1 MKFRRPL
8 VVGPV
13 FLALDLGLGCA
24 QQAVPAPAVA
34 VHGAG
39 SSALYPA
46 ASAGG
51 LPPEPPPLPLAPLT
65 PEEQKLRGQLEKE
78 VGAIAE
84 LGPRSLA
91 HTWNLYSA
99 TDHLARRLE
108 VQGHRVTRL
117 GFPVGEEVL
126 QNLEVVLPGKS
137 SQTLLIAAHYDTSA
151 ESPGANAS
159 ASGAAVLLTLAQQ
172 LLGQQPALSVRMVWL
187 CDEISSEMKSTHPR
201 GSALY
206 AQHIQEAQVPVVA
219 TLTLGSLGYFSER
232 AGSQRYPDDVL
243 YGSERRPHFANFIAV
258 LSNASSNG
266 LLEHVRPV
274 LAAASLPVEELVLP
288 DDSPLAAEGAQ
299 ARFWS
304 AGLLGLAL
312 TDTAQF
318 RSPHYDDALDTPD
331 KLDFDRLARVAR
343 LLTELVSKI
352 AGPLEARA
360 G

>member
-1 MKFRRPL
+1 MAAN
-8 VVGPV
+8 GP
-13 FLALDLGLGCA
+13 G
-24 QQAVPAPAVA
+24 
-34 VHGAG
+34 
-39 SSALYPA
+39 
-46 ASAGG
+46 SAGA
-51 LPPEPPPLPLAPLT
+51 LPPEPPPRPLAPLT
-65 PEEQKLRGQLEKE
+65 PEEQQLRTQLEKE

-99 TDHLARRLE
+99 TDHVARRLE
-108 VQGHRVTRL
+108 VQGHQVTRL
-117 GFPVGEEVL
+117 GFPVGDEVL
-126 QNLEVVLPGKS
+126 QNLEVVLRGKS
-137 SQTLLIAAHYDTSA
+137 PQTLVVAAHYDTSA

-159 ASGAAVLLTLAQQ
+159 ASGAAVLLSLAQQ
-172 LLGQQPALSVRMVWL
+172 LVGRQLQLSLRMVWL
-187 CDEISSEMKSTHPR
+187 CDEIGPERAGERASSSPR

-206 AQHIQEAQVPVVA
+206 ARHIQEAQVPVVA
-219 TLTLGSLGYFSER
+219 TLTLGSLGHFSES
-232 AGSQRYPDDVL
+232 AGSQKYPDDVL
-243 YGSERRPHFANFIAV
+243 YGSEKRTHFGNFIAV
-258 LSNASSNG
+258 LSNAGSNG

-274 LAAASLPVEELVLP
+274 LAAASLPVEELILP

-343 LLTELVSKI
+343 LLEQLVIGI
-352 AGPLEARA
+352 AGPESAAPLVPRA

>member
-1 MKFRRPL
+1 M
-8 VVGPV
+8 
-13 FLALDLGLGCA
+13 
-24 QQAVPAPAVA
+24 QQAVPDASATVA
-34 VHGAG
+34 NGAG
-39 SSALYPA
+39 PSEQVLRT
-46 ASAGG
+46 
-51 LPPEPPPLPLAPLT
+51 EPPPSPLAPLT
-65 PEEQKLRGQLEKE
+65 PDEQKLRVQLEKE

-108 VQGHRVTRL
+108 VQGHQVTRL
-117 GFPVGEEVL
+117 GFSVGDEVL

-137 SQTLLIAAHYDTSA
+137 PQTLLVAAHYDTSA

-159 ASGAAVLLTLAQQ
+159 ASGAAVLLALAQQ
-172 LLGQQPALSVRMVWL
+172 LLGRQLQLSLRMVWL
-187 CDEISSEMKSTHPR
+187 CNESSSEVGSAVGSEVGSANPR

-206 AQHIQEAQVPVVA
+206 AQHVQEAQVPVVA
-219 TLTLGSLGYFSER
+219 TLTLGSLGYFSES
-232 AGSQRYPDDVL
+232 AGSQKYPDDVL
-243 YGSERRPHFANFIAV
+243 YGSEKRTHFANFIAV
-258 LSNASSNG
+258 VSNARSNG

-274 LAAASLPVEELVLP
+274 LAGASLPVEELILP

-312 TDTAQF
+312 TDTAHY
-318 RSPHYDDALDTPD
+318 RAPHYDDALDTPD
-331 KLDFDRLARVAR
+331 KLDFDRLARVAH
-343 LLTELVSKI
+343 LLEQLVIGI
-352 AGPLEARA
+352 AGPESAGPLVPRA

>member
-1 MKFRRPL
+1 LEPNVSLRRW
-8 VVGPV
+8 V
-13 FLALDLGLGCA
+13 FLLALGCA
-24 QQAVPAPAVA
+24 QQAVPAASVA
-34 VHGAG
+34 VMNGTVPPGDA
-39 SSALYPA
+39 
-46 ASAGG
+46 
-51 LPPEPPPLPLAPLT
+51 LPPEPPPRPLAPLT
-65 PEEQKLRGQLEKE
+65 AEEQKLRGQLEKE
-78 VGAIAE
+78 VGAITE

-108 VQGHRVTRL
+108 VQGHQVTRL
-117 GFPVGEEVL
+117 GFQVGDEVL

-137 SQTLLIAAHYDTSA
+137 PQTLLVAAHYDTSA

-159 ASGAAVLLTLAQQ
+159 ASGAAVLLALAQELVGRQ
-172 LLGQQPALSVRMVWL
+172 LELSLRMVWL
-187 CDEISSEMKSTHPR
+187 CNETGSPR

-206 AQHIQEAQVPVVA
+206 ARHIQQAQVPVIA
-219 TLTLGSLGYFSER
+219 TLTLGSLGYFSES
-232 AGSQRYPDDVL
+232 AGSQKYPDDVL
-243 YGSERRPHFANFIAV
+243 YGSEKRTHFANFIAV
-258 LSNASSNG
+258 LSNAGSNG

-274 LAAASLPVEELVLP
+274 LAGASLPVEELILP

-318 RSPHYDDALDTPD
+318 RSPHYDDALDTAD

-343 LLTELVSKI
+343 LLEQLVMSI
-352 AGPLEARA
+352 AGPLVPRA

>member
-1 MKFRRPL
+1 MRPTL
-8 VVGPV
+8 VLV
-13 FLALDLGLGCA
+13 FALGCA
-24 QQAVPAPAVA
+24 QQAVPEASVAVA
-34 VHGAG
+34 NGAG
-39 SSALYPA
+39 PSGAALA
-46 ASAGG
+46 
-51 LPPEPPPLPLAPLT
+51 PEPPPGPLAPLT
-65 PEEQKLRGQLEKE
+65 AEEQKLRAQLEKE
-78 VGAIAE
+78 VAGIAE

-108 VQGHRVTRL
+108 VQGHPVTRL
-117 GFPVGEEVL
+117 GFPVGDEVL

-137 SQTLLIAAHYDTSA
+137 PQTLLVAAHYDTSA

-159 ASGAAVLLTLAQQ
+159 ASGAAVLLTLAQRLVGRQ
-172 LLGQQPALSVRMVWL
+172 LELSLRMVWL
-187 CDEISSEMKSTHPR
+187 CNESSSSNPR

-206 AQHIQEAQVPVVA
+206 ARHVQEAQVPVVA
-219 TLTLGSLGYFSER
+219 TLTLGSLGYFSES

-243 YGSERRPHFANFIAV
+243 YGSEKRTHFANFIAV

-274 LAAASLPVEELVLP
+274 LARASLPVQELILP

-331 KLDFDRLARVAR
+331 KLDFDRLARVAH
-343 LLTELVSKI
+343 LLEQLVLGL
-352 AGPLEARA
+352 AGPLVSPAR
-360 G
+360 

>member
-1 MKFRRPL
+1 
-8 VVGPV
+8 V
-13 FLALDLGLGCA
+13 
-24 QQAVPAPAVA
+24 QQGAPEASVPAAN
-34 VHGAG
+34 GAG
-39 SSALYPA
+39 PSEQL
-46 ASAGG
+46 
-51 LPPEPPPLPLAPLT
+51 LPPEPPPRPLAPLT

-78 VGAIAE
+78 VGAIVE

-108 VQGHRVTRL
+108 VQGHQVTRL
-117 GFPVGEEVL
+117 GFPVGDEVL

-137 SQTLLIAAHYDTSA
+137 PQTLLVAAHYDTSA

-159 ASGAAVLLTLAQQ
+159 ASGAAVLLALAQQ
-172 LLGQQPALSVRMVWL
+172 LLGRQLELSLRMVWL
-187 CDEISSEMKSTHPR
+187 CNEISAEPGSANSR

-206 AQHIQEAQVPVVA
+206 ARHVQEAQVPVVA
-219 TLTLGSLGYFSER
+219 TLTLGSLGYFSES
-232 AGSQRYPDDVL
+232 AGSQKYPDDVL
-243 YGSERRPHFANFIAV
+243 YGSEKRTHFANFIAV
-258 LSNASSNG
+258 VSNARSNG

-274 LAAASLPVEELVLP
+274 LAGASLPVEELLLP

-312 TDTAQF
+312 TDTA
-318 RSPHYDDALDTPD
+318 RYRAPHYDDALDTPD
-331 KLDFDRLARVAR
+331 QLDFDRLARVAR
-343 LLTELVSKI
+343 LLQQLVIGI
-352 AGPLEARA
+352 AGPESAAPLVPRA

>member
-1 MKFRRPL
+1 LEPNVSLRRWFL
-8 VVGPV
+8 V
-13 FLALDLGLGCA
+13 LALGCA
-24 QQAVPAPAVA
+24 RQAVPE
-34 VHGAG
+34 
-39 SSALYPA
+39 
-46 ASAGG
+46 ASVAGG
-51 LPPEPPPLPLAPLT
+51 PGSGEVLPPEPPPRPLAALT
-65 PEEQKLRGQLEKE
+65 PAEQKLRVQLEKE

-108 VQGHRVTRL
+108 VQGHQVTRL
-117 GFPVGEEVL
+117 GFPVGDEVL

-137 SQTLLIAAHYDTSA
+137 PQTLVVAAHYDTTA

-159 ASGAAVLLTLAQQ
+159 ASGAAVLLTLAQELVGRQ
-172 LLGQQPALSVRMVWL
+172 LELSLRMVWL
-187 CDEISSEMKSTHPR
+187 CNENTSANPR

-206 AQHIQEAQVPVVA
+206 ARHVQEAQVPVVA
-219 TLTLGSLGYFSER
+219 TLTLGSLGYFSES

-243 YGSERRPHFANFIAV
+243 YGAEQRTHFANFIAV
-258 LSNASSNG
+258 LSNAGSNA

-274 LAAASLPVEELVLP
+274 LAGASLPVEELILP

-343 LLTELVSKI
+343 LLEQLVIGI
-352 AGPLEARA
+352 AGPLVPPA

>member
-1 MKFRRPL
+1 MAANRSGSTN
-8 VVGPV
+8 GPT
-13 FLALDLGLGCA
+13 
-24 QQAVPAPAVA
+24 VA
-34 VHGAG
+34 
-39 SSALYPA
+39 
-46 ASAGG
+46 
-51 LPPEPPPLPLAPLT
+51 LPPEPPPPPLAPLT
-65 PEEQKLRGQLEKE
+65 PEEQKLRLQLEKE

-99 TDHLARRLE
+99 TDHVARRLE
-108 VQGHRVTRL
+108 VQGHQVTRL
-117 GFPVGEEVL
+117 GFPVGDEVL
-126 QNLEVVLPGKS
+126 QNLEVVLRGKS
-137 SQTLLIAAHYDTSA
+137 PRTLVVAAHYDTSA

-159 ASGAAVLLTLAQQ
+159 ASGSAVLLALAQELVGRQ
-172 LLGQQPALSVRMVWL
+172 LELSLRMVWL
-187 CDEISSEMKSTHPR
+187 CDGIGLERAGERAGSSSR

-206 AQHIQEAQVPVVA
+206 ARHVQEAQVPVVA
-219 TLTLGSLGYFSER
+219 TITLGSLGYFSES
-232 AGSQRYPDDVL
+232 AGSQKYPDDVL
-243 YGSERRPHFANFIAV
+243 YGAEKRPHFGNFIAV
-258 LSNASSNG
+258 LSNAGSNG

-274 LAAASLPVEELVLP
+274 LAAASLPVEELILP

-343 LLTELVSKI
+343 LLEQLVIGI
-352 AGPLEARA
+352 AGPESAAPLVPPA